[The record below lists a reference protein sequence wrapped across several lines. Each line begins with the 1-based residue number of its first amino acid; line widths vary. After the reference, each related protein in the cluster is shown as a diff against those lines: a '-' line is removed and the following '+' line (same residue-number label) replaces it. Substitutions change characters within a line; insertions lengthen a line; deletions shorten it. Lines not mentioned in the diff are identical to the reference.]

1 MIKFI
6 KKVQNKIKRSIYIFY
21 IRHLR
26 KYFRFSSYPYI
37 SGDTFRRLS
46 NHVID
51 EISDIK
57 LLKVKTRDIV
67 FVKTDYLDYFFEK
80 VFPKLPD
87 GIKLI
92 THNSDYEISTKYI
105 NLIQNRNITWFA
117 QNLTVDTN
125 EFNMFKPIPIGL
137 ENRSYLKNGKLSH
150 FEEKNLFK
158 GEKLTKIYCSF
169 NFSTNKNRIYI
180 YNLVKDHDEIVFSRF
195 KDHKRFIF
203 DLSKYQFNL
212 CPEGNGIDTH
222 RLWESLML
230 GVVPIVKKN
239 NFIKNLSDHKIP
251 MLVLDEWTDLLKLTK
266 QDLNEI
272 YSSKKNEIENNDYL
286 FTDYWEKYINN

>member
-37 SGDTFRRLS
+37 SGDTFRALS

-57 LLKVKTRDIV
+57 PSKVNNQDIV
-67 FVKTDYLDYFFEK
+67 FVKTDYLEYFFEK
-80 VFPKLPD
+80 MFPKLPD
-87 GIKLI
+87 DIKLI
-92 THNSDYEISTKYI
+92 THNSDYEISNKYI
-105 NLIQNRNITWFA
+105 DIIQKSKITWFA
-117 QNLTVDTN
+117 QNLTIDSN

-150 FEEKNLFK
+150 FKKKNLFN

-180 YNLVKDHDEIVFSRF
+180 FNLVKDHDEIVFSRF
-195 KDHKRFIF
+195 KDHKRFVY

-230 GVVPIVKKN
+230 GVIPIVKKN
-239 NFIKNLSDHKIP
+239 NFIKNLSHHNIP
-251 MLVLDEWTDLLKLTK
+251 MLVLEEWTDLLKMTR
-266 QDLNEI
+266 QDLSEI
-272 YSSKKNEIENNDYL
+272 YLSKKNELEKNDYL
-286 FTDYWEKYINN
+286 FISYWEKYIKK